1 MYIITLVNRYEL
13 LILAFTAGVA
23 GLIALVYYPD
33 VVKLIQDLQAGK
45 APGQGA
51 FANDP
56 ILGKRADE
64 RLLPKV
70 NIPTSH
76 ANAAFYNNDL
86 SAEEEKYKE
95 PWALGR

>member
-1 MYIITLVNRYEL
+1 MNRYEL
-13 LILAFTAGVA
+13 LIYAFTAGAV
-23 GLIALVYYPD
+23 GLIALYFYPD
-33 VVKLIQDLQAGK
+33 VVKLIEDLQAGK

-56 ILGKRADE
+56 ILGKKADE

-86 SAEEEKYKE
+86 AAEEEKYE
-95 PWALGR
+95 PWALQR